1 MVRVLPLR
9 DREARSRLERGALER
24 GALERIARDACPA
37 TLAGDRRLIVADP
50 LGGLLPDGGLRR
62 GSVITLSGVS
72 GTTSVLLPLLA
83 AATATGEWTAVVE
96 PGDTL
101 GGAAVAEA
109 GVAMERCAIVRRVR
123 ADRWAVVVAALLE
136 GVTLVAASVPPGVR
150 LGDARRLAARARER
164 GAVLVA
170 MDSVPGV
177 RSVAWPA
184 EAALRLHV
192 HPGPW
197 RGLTSGHG
205 LLSERDLQVRV
216 EGRGAA
222 REGLVGAL
230 AVAG

>member
-1 MVRVLPLR
+1 MASAVRVLPLR
-9 DREARSRLERGALER
+9 DREARRRLEQV
-24 GALERIARDACPA
+24 ARDACPT
-37 TLAGDRRLIVADP
+37 TLAVDRRLVVADP

-62 GSVITLSGVS
+62 GSVVTLAGAA

-83 AATATGEWTAVVE
+83 AATATGEWAVVVE
-96 PGDTL
+96 PGTTL
-101 GGAAVAEA
+101 GGAAIAEA
-109 GVAMERCAIVRRVR
+109 GVALERCAIVRRVP
-123 ADRWAVVVAALLE
+123 ADRWAVAVAALLE
-136 GVTLVAASVPPGVR
+136 GVTLVAAWVPRGVR

-170 MDSVPGV
+170 MESVPGA
-177 RSVAWPA
+177 RRVAWPG

-192 HPGPW
+192 QPGPW
-197 RGLTSGHG
+197 RGLAPGHG

>member
-1 MVRVLPLR
+1 MASPARVLPLR
-9 DREARSRLERGALER
+9 DREAHRRLERL
-24 GALERIARDACPA
+24 ARDARPA
-37 TLAGDRRLIVADP
+37 TLAGDRRLLVADP

-62 GSVITLSGVS
+62 GSVVTLTGAM

-83 AATATGEWTAVVE
+83 AATASGEWAVVVE

-109 GVAMERCAIVRRVR
+109 GVALERCAIARRVPP
-123 ADRWAVVVAALLE
+123 DRWAVVVAALLE
-136 GVTLVAASVPPGVR
+136 GAALVAAWVPPGVR

-170 MDSVPGV
+170 MESVPGTRAV
-177 RSVAWPA
+177 PWPG

-192 HPGPW
+192 QPGPW
-197 RGLTSGHG
+197 RGLAPGHG

-222 REGLVGAL
+222 REGLVSAL
-230 AVAG
+230 AG

>member
-1 MVRVLPLR
+1 MAPAVRVLPLR
-9 DREARSRLERGALER
+9 DREARNRLERV
-24 GALERIARDACPA
+24 ARDACPA
-37 TLAGDRRLIVADP
+37 TLAGDRRLVVTDP
-50 LGGLLPDGGLRR
+50 LGSLLPDGGLRR
-62 GSVITLSGVS
+62 GSVITVSGAS

-101 GGAAVAEA
+101 GGAAIAEA
-109 GVAMERCAIVRRVR
+109 GVALERCAIVRRVR
-123 ADRWAVVVAALLE
+123 ADRWSVVVAALLE
-136 GVTLVAASVPPGVR
+136 GATLVAAWVPSGVR

-170 MDSVPGV
+170 MESVPGARPV
-177 RSVAWPA
+177 SWPA

-197 RGLTSGHG
+197 RFAGSSDSRAGHG

-230 AVAG
+230 AG

>member
-1 MVRVLPLR
+1 M
-9 DREARSRLERGALER
+9 
-24 GALERIARDACPA
+24 
-37 TLAGDRRLIVADP
+37 VADP
-50 LGGLLPDGGLRR
+50 LGALLPDGGLQR
-62 GSVITLSGVS
+62 GSVVTLSGAM
-72 GTTSVLLPLLA
+72 GTTSVLFPLLA

-101 GGAAVAEA
+101 GGAAIAEA
-109 GVAMERCAIVRRVR
+109 GVALERCAIVRRVPV
-123 ADRWAVVVAALLE
+123 DRWAVVVAALLE
-136 GVTLVAASVPPGVR
+136 GATLVAAWVPSGAR

-170 MDSVPGV
+170 MESVPGARPV
-177 RSVAWPA
+177 TWPA

-192 HPGPW
+192 QPGRW
-197 RGLTSGHG
+197 RFSGDMASGHG

-230 AVAG
+230 AG